1 MRMQKIIHRADTRGF
16 ADHGW
21 LKSRHTFSFAGY
33 HDPER
38 IHFGALRVLNDD
50 VVAQGMGFGTH
61 PHADMEIVS
70 IPISGSL
77 AHKDSTGNSEIINTG
92 DVQIMS
98 AGTGITHSEFNPDQT
113 KEVNF
118 LQIWILPEKKGIAP
132 RYEQKT
138 VNLEAQRNSLVKT
151 VSWQKGDETLWINQ
165 RAQFWLGVF
174 DAGKEVSVEPSDPAG
189 GLYFFMIGG
198 AAEIDGETLHM
209 RDAMGIMPA
218 GKTLVKFNEPAKLL
232 VIEVPEIA

>member
-1 MRMQKIIHRADTRGF
+1 MQKVIHRANSRGF

-33 HDPER
+33 HNPER
-38 IHFGALRVLNDD
+38 MHFGALRVLNDD

-70 IPISGSL
+70 IPLSGSL
-77 AHKDSTGNSEIINTG
+77 AHKDSTGNSEIIRTG

-118 LQIWILPEKKGIAP
+118 LQIWVLPEKKSITP

-138 VNLEAQRNSLVKT
+138 FDLEAQRNSLVRT
-151 VSWQKGDETLWINQ
+151 VSWQKGGGALWINQ
-165 RAQFWLGVF
+165 KAQFWLGVF
-174 DAGKEVSVEPSDPAG
+174 DQGTATTVEPTDNTA
-189 GLYFFMIGG
+189 GLYFFVISG
-198 AAEIDGETLHM
+198 AADIAGESLSA
-209 RDAMGIMPA
+209 RDALGLMPA
-218 GKTLVKFNEPAKLL
+218 GGTAVNFTAATKLL
-232 VIEVPEIA
+232 VIETPEISG

>member
-1 MRMQKIIHRADTRGF
+1 MQKTIHPANTRGF

-33 HDPER
+33 HNMER
-38 IHFGALRVLNDD
+38 MHFGVLRVLNDD

-70 IPISGSL
+70 IPLSGSL
-77 AHKDSTGNSEIINTG
+77 AHKDSTGNSEIIRTG

-118 LQIWILPEKKGIAP
+118 LQIWILPEKKGIPP
-132 RYEQKT
+132 RYEQKAFD
-138 VNLEAQRNSLVKT
+138 LEAQRNSFVKT
-151 VSWQKGDETLWINQ
+151 VSWQKGGEALWINQ
-165 RAQFWLGVF
+165 KAQFWLGVF
-174 DAGKEVSVEPSDPAG
+174 DQGATASVEPSDASA
-189 GLYFFMIGG
+189 GLYFFVISG
-198 AAEIDGETLHM
+198 AVEIAGETLSA
-209 RDAMGIMPA
+209 RDALGLIPA
-218 GKTLVKFNEPAKLL
+218 GRTAVNFTAPTKLL
-232 VIEVPEIA
+232 AIETAEIPG

>member
-1 MRMQKIIHRADTRGF
+1 MQKVIHRANSRGF

-33 HDPER
+33 HNPER
-38 IHFGALRVLNDD
+38 MHFGALRVLNDD

-61 PHADMEIVS
+61 PHADMEIIS

-77 AHKDSTGNSEIINTG
+77 AHKDSTGNSEIIRTG

-118 LQIWILPEKKGIAP
+118 LQIWVLPEKKGISP

-138 VNLEAQRNSLVKT
+138 FDLEARRNSLVDV
-151 VSWQKGDETLWINQ
+151 VSWRQNTGALLINQ
-165 RAQFWLGVF
+165 KAQFWLGVF
-174 DAGKEVSVEPSDPAG
+174 DENMATDIEPSDTAS
-189 GLYFFMIGG
+189 GLYFFVISG
-198 AAEIDGETLHM
+198 AVEVANENLQA
-209 RDAMGIMPA
+209 RDALGLMPA
-218 GKTLVKFNEPAKLL
+218 GKTAVAFKAPTKLL
-232 VIEVPEIA
+232 VIESPEVRS

>member
-1 MRMQKIIHRADTRGF
+1 MQKTIHRANSRGF

-33 HDPER
+33 HNPER
-38 IHFGALRVLNDD
+38 MHFGALRVLNDD

-70 IPISGSL
+70 IPLSGSL
-77 AHKDSTGNSEIINTG
+77 AHKDSTGNSQIIRTG

-118 LQIWILPEKKGIAP
+118 LQIWVLPEKRGIQP

-138 VNLEAQRNSLVKT
+138 FDLEAQRNTLVKT
-151 VSWQKGDETLWINQ
+151 VSWQQDSGALWINQ
-165 RAQFWLGVF
+165 KAQFWLGVF
-174 DAGKEVSVEPSDPAG
+174 DAGKEVSLEASAAFA
-189 GLYFFMIGG
+189 GLYFFVIAG
-198 AAEIDGETLHM
+198 AAEIDGENLKA
-209 RDAMGIMPA
+209 RDALGLMPVE
-218 GKTLVKFNEPAKLL
+218 KTVVRFPAPSQLL
-232 VIEVPEIA
+232 VIEVPDIGS

>member
-1 MRMQKIIHRADTRGF
+1 MQKTIHRANTRGF

-33 HDPER
+33 HDPAR
-38 IHFGALRVLNDD
+38 MHFGALRVLNDD

-70 IPISGSL
+70 IPLSGSL
-77 AHKDSTGNSEIINTG
+77 AHKDSTGNSEIIRTG

-98 AGTGITHSEFNPDQT
+98 TGTGITHSEFNPDQT

-118 LQIWILPEKKGIAP
+118 LQIWVLPGQKGIKP

-138 VNLEAQRNSLVKT
+138 FDLEAQRNRLIKT
-151 VSWQKGDETLWINQ
+151 VTWQQEPGALWINQ
-165 RAQFWLGVF
+165 KAQFWLGLF
-174 DAGKEVSVEPSDPAG
+174 DAEREIRVETSVPGS
-189 GLYFFMIGG
+189 GLYFFIIQG
-198 AAEIDGETLHM
+198 AAEIAGENLQA
-209 RDAMGIMPA
+209 RDALGLMPSA
-218 GKTLVKFNEPAKLL
+218 ETTVKFDAPTKLL
-232 VIEVPEIA
+232 VIEVPEIHG